1 MATPTADHDVD
12 ALDQALAQAR
22 NTLIVC
28 LGEST
33 FARVKANATHDLWA
47 ALDKDLG
54 RASDDFMRSAKLDA
68 LFLCEPFV
76 NGKALDPW
84 LANFNRLFEDLVAT
98 HVSRDKAYQR
108 TRIDGTLFTQSD
120 FDKWVPPPA
129 LSEGVRMDLLKAR
142 MPRNLVTVINSIGM
156 LPLLEQ
162 VEGAIRR
169 AALP

>member
-1 MATPTADHDVD
+1 MATPTADHVSLMGDLYGKVDATNWGVARERLQNVLKGEGRLKHVTGVLDVGPEPLQSEFTRLEGDNRVDDVATYRNQLRLYRQDVD

-76 NGKALDPW
+76 DGEALDPW
-84 LANFNRLFEDLVAT
+84 
-98 HVSRDKAYQR
+98 
-108 TRIDGTLFTQSD
+108 
-120 FDKWVPPPA
+120 
-129 LSEGVRMDLLKAR
+129 
-142 MPRNLVTVINSIGM
+142 
-156 LPLLEQ
+156 
-162 VEGAIRR
+162 
-169 AALP
+169 